1 MSEHTFTPTTIMH
14 VAMIIRR
21 IRDAHARNKIA
32 RDFAAILRDDKWE
45 FCDGELMRLCR
56 YSACV
61 ALDIRH
67 RYEGNRCRV
76 CHDGRPAQ

>member
-1 MSEHTFTPTTIMH
+1 MSTFTPQTILR
-14 VAMIIRR
+14 VVMIIRR
-21 IRDAHARNKIA
+21 LVDSHARNKIA
-32 RDFAAILRDDKWE
+32 RNFAAILREDGWLFD
-45 FCDGELMRLCR
+45 DGELMRLCR

-67 RYEGNRCRV
+67 RYEGNKCRV